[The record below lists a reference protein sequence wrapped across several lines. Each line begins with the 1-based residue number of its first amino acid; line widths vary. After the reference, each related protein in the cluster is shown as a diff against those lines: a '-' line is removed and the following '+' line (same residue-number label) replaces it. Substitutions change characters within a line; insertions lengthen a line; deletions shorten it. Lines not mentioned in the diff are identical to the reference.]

1 MPISPQKQRELVFLL
16 VYSDDFNSADE
27 EDMTK
32 LLMHELEVT
41 KKVMKIAHEEK
52 VKIQE
57 KLVDI
62 DREIAQHS
70 KAYEFERIPRVER
83 NVLRLSVYELLFSQS
98 VPPKVAIAEAI
109 RLARKFATAESATFI
124 NAVLDAIYQLQLTQ
138 RGQIQ
143 HVTPLSV

>member
-27 EDMTK
+27 ADMTK

-41 KKVMKIAHEEK
+41 KKVMREAHVEK

-57 KLVDI
+57 RLAELDEKI
-62 DREIAQHS
+62 TQHS

-83 NVLRLSVYELLFSQS
+83 NILRLAAYELLYSKS

-109 RLARKFATAESATFI
+109 RLSRKFSTAESAAFV
-124 NAVLDAIYQLQLTQ
+124 NAILDAIYQLQLTQ
-138 RGQIQ
+138 RGSPQDA
-143 HVTPLSV
+143 PALSI

>member
-1 MPISPQKQRELVFLL
+1 MPISPHKQRELVFIL

-27 EDMTK
+27 ADMTK

-52 VKIQE
+52 LLIQE
-57 KLVDI
+57 KILEI
-62 DREIAQHS
+62 DEHIKQHS

-83 NVLRLSVYELLFSQS
+83 NILRLAVYELMFSKT

-109 RLARKFATAESATFI
+109 RLSRKFATAESATFV
-124 NAVLDAIYQLQLTQ
+124 NAILDAIYQIQLTQ
-138 RGQIQ
+138 RGQPQ
-143 HVTPLSV
+143 DAPALSV